1 MNPSANKVVLSISF
15 LFFLQLVRSFSSD
28 SFSSSQQKQHTLPL
42 PYHDTTPEHV
52 QSRLVSPGS
61 NQSRRGALDILCT
74 VPLAALSITF
84 LYPPGIALAATDN
97 TNNLLVLRL
106 ETPEDKA
113 GLVLQDVV
121 IGNPPRTVVSIQQV
135 LPSNRRKLSGN
146 VKLQPG
152 LILRSDKS
160 AQQIVERLQTGP
172 YPIELAFYNLDST
185 NGELGEALTA
195 QDALQMSRRQTAMD
209 SRRSGNSDAIPP
221 PPPPGS
227 TFDIKT
233 LQSAPSSCRIQ
244 SQRDDVIEIEYE
256 ARIGGPDGTI
266 YDASA
271 FRGTG
276 RPYQMVLGS
285 GDMIPGVDQSLYD
298 MCVGEVRQLD
308 IPPNLAYGTKGNKL
322 FRIPSDTN
330 SVWHVE
336 LVSIS
341 SMRQPAVGDD

>member
-1 MNPSANKVVLSISF
+1 
-15 LFFLQLVRSFSSD
+15 
-28 SFSSSQQKQHTLPL
+28 
-42 PYHDTTPEHV
+42 
-52 QSRLVSPGS
+52 
-61 NQSRRGALDILCT
+61 
-74 VPLAALSITF
+74 
-84 LYPPGIALAATDN
+84 
-97 TNNLLVLRL
+97 
-106 ETPEDKA
+106 
-113 GLVLQDVV
+113 VLQDVV

-135 LPSNRRKLSGN
+135 LPSSRRKLSGN

-209 SRRSGNSDAIPP
+209 SRRSGNSEAIPP